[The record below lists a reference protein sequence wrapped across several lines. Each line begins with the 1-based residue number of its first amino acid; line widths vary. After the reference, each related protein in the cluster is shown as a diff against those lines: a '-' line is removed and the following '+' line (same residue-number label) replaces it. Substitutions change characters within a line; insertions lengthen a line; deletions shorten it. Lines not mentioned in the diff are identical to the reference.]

1 MKYGLKYLILI
12 FALSLSGVA
21 FGQFEYSVP
30 TDTTNVPPEPD
41 RREIASREGGS
52 ANRGTVYFFY
62 ENQFNVGRP
71 DLRFIDTISSLFH
84 RHDPIMRNNAFRA
97 DRGNLGLISDDLEFF
112 FRDDILFSYGRSP
125 FELYRFTPFNTKLY
139 QNTTPYAELYYV
151 QGGERKQNFR
161 MLFAQNVMRGLNV
174 GAEYN
179 VIMAPGLYNR
189 SHTRHNNIRVF
200 SNFISENQRYRAVAG
215 YFFNHF
221 QSNENGGITMP
232 LEEAADFTNKRIVPI
247 RLQQAENVWREN
259 SFYLRQSYHFGWNRN
274 RRQSRIQNEV
284 LNGILDENLNDTLNG
299 NAYMNGIENG
309 ELKMENGYS
318 EANDVDVDRQ
328 INFGSLSHSLEVKR
342 FHTIFNDRQLNPEN
356 YPAIFRDSART
367 HDSTFVELIRNTL
380 SWNIGDV
387 TSFQNSQFLNLSFGA
402 TMDLARVRTGYI
414 AFDTTEADT
423 VIQYFRNFNREFSY
437 LYPFIRLRLNYQNRY
452 FLSAGIKYQTNLD
465 TRNLRTFTGFSANAR
480 FDYFF
485 NSAQSNDGLFVEAN
499 FTDALP
505 RPFQQFYTGNSFQ
518 WNNSFR
524 NPQTLHFAAG
534 ARWRGFRLRS
544 EIATFNNF
552 IYLTPTNFAQTNE
565 TFSIFK
571 TSLERTFRFWRIMA
585 FDTRLVYQHN
595 TSNTIMQ
602 LPAFSTRSALYFD
615 FVLLG
620 TTPMQV
626 GFEAFYNTPF
636 HSRFFNPALGMFYDQ
651 RELETGGFTFADAFL
666 NLRIARANVF
676 FKMSN
681 LGANL
686 WGHNYV
692 MTNGYPVPYRSFSF
706 GVLWRFYD

>member
-1 MKYGLKYLILI
+1 MKYCPKYLILI
-12 FALSLSGVA
+12 SALCLSNVA
-21 FGQFEYSVP
+21 FGQFEYSEP
-30 TDTTNVPPEPD
+30 TDTTNLPPEPE
-41 RREIASREGGS
+41 RREIARREGGS
-52 ANRGTVYFFY
+52 ANRGIVYFFY
-62 ENQFNVGRP
+62 ENPLNVGRP
-71 DLRFIDTISSLFH
+71 HLRFIDTVKSLFH
-84 RHDPIMRNNAFRA
+84 RYDPIMRNNAFRA
-97 DRGNLGLISDDLEFF
+97 DRGNLGLISDDLEFS
-112 FRDDILFSYGRSP
+112 FRNDILFSYGRSP
-125 FELYRFTPFNTKLY
+125 FELFRYTPFNTKFY
-139 QNTTPYAELYYV
+139 QNTIPYVELYYV
-151 QGGERKQNFR
+151 QGGQRKQNFR
-161 MLFAQNVMRGLNV
+161 MLFTQNVLRGLNV

-179 VIMAPGLYNR
+179 IIMAPGLYNR
-189 SHTRHNNIRVF
+189 SFTRHNNIRVF
-200 SNFISENQRYRAVAG
+200 SNFISENQRYRVVAG

-221 QSNENGGITMP
+221 QSNENGGITMR
-232 LEEAADFTNKRIVPI
+232 LDSAADFSNKRIVPI

-259 SFYLRQSYHFGWNRN
+259 SFYLRQSYHFGMSRN
-274 RRQSRIQNEV
+274 RRQNEIRNGNGV
-284 LNGILDENLNDTLNG
+284 ETKDVCDCEDECKCDNGPENGNRNESCSASNGIDN
-299 NAYMNGIENG
+299 
-309 ELKMENGYS
+309 S
-318 EANDVDVDRQ
+318 R

-356 YPAIFRDSART
+356 YPAIFRDSTQTR
-367 HDSTFVELIRNTL
+367 DSTFVELIRNTL

-387 TSFQNSQFLNLSFGA
+387 TSFQNSQFINLSFGA

-423 VIQYFRNFNREFSY
+423 VQYFRDFNREFSY
-437 LYPFIRLRLNYQNRY
+437 LYPFARLRLNFQNRY
-452 FLSAGIKYQTNLD
+452 FLSAGIKYQTRLA
-465 TRNLRTFTGFSANAR
+465 TRDLRTFTGISANAR

-485 NSAQSNDGLFVEAN
+485 NRMRSDDGFFAEAN
-499 FTDALP
+499 FTDVLP
-505 RPFQQFYTGNSFQ
+505 RPFQQFYTSNSFQ
-518 WNNSFR
+518 WDNSFK

-571 TSLERTFRFWRIMA
+571 TSLERTFRFWRILA
-585 FDTRLVYQHN
+585 LDTRLVYQHN

-602 LPAFSTRSALYFD
+602 FPAFSTRSALYLD

-651 RELETGGFTFADAFL
+651 QQLQTGGFTFADAFL

-681 LGANL
+681 LGGNL

-692 MTNGYPVPYRSFSF
+692 MTNGYPLPYRTFSF